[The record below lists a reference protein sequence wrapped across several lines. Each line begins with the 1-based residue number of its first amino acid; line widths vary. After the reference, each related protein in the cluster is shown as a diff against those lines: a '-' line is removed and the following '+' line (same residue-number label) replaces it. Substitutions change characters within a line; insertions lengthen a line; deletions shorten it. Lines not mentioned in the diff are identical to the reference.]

1 MKHVLKLTVLSCVA
15 LAGAAAASPLVFV
28 TDDELA
34 AARARVEDSAWARA
48 VRDGLAAQAD
58 ALAAAPLEIP
68 RKGGQWTH
76 WYSCSDDGARLKA
89 KSPTEHVCT
98 LCGKVYSGSP
108 YDEVYITGIHSK
120 WLRGLE
126 PLGWAYALEPKPEYA
141 KRARDILLEYASFY
155 ETLPLHDVH
164 NKKGS
169 AKARLYAQTLDEAV
183 TLCRIAVG
191 YALMRDD
198 ACFSD
203 EDRATIESG
212 LIRPMCATIQAND
225 RGISNWQTWHN
236 AGVGCAGYVLG
247 DAALVDWALNG
258 KSGLHFQL
266 EHSVL
271 PTGLWYEESVGY
283 HWYSLRALVYLL
295 EAAARAGED
304 VYGEPVVKKLFDAPV
319 RQLRPNLTFPAF
331 HDSDSSSILS
341 QRGLYET
348 AYKRFRDPVY
358 TALIQERDT
367 PEALFWGVDDV
378 PDPQPLRLES
388 SSGKGEGLAVLRDP
402 SGRTALYLDYGPGQ
416 AGHNH
421 PAKLG
426 IVLWAHGDERLVDPG
441 RLPYGNPMHAEWF
454 RQTVA
459 HNTVLVNEQSQRR
472 TPGRLT
478 AFGAGEDYALVRA
491 ACDTAYKDSPVK
503 LDRTVF
509 MRGGMIVDVFRCA
522 GPEGSVFDLP
532 LHFRGKVENL
542 PAGEPVKPISEAR
555 GYRVM
560 KNVRRL
566 AQPLREFDVVTGE
579 DSRIGVRVFDS
590 SEAYTAEGPSSTPG
604 EIIPLVLRRQNGD
617 RALFVTV
624 YDLAPARERECEVEL
639 GETVTARVGDA
650 VVAVTASGTRLEID
664 GKEVAL
670 DLIGKAAKSAE
681 TT

>member
-1 MKHVLKLTVLSCVA
+1 MKHVLKLTVLFCVA

-34 AARARVEDSAWARA
+34 AARARVENSAWAGE
-48 VRDGLAAQAD
+48 VRDSLVAQAG

-169 AKARLYAQTLDEAV
+169 AKARLYAQTLDESV
-183 TLCRIAVG
+183 TLCHIAVG
-191 YALMRDD
+191 YALMRGD
-198 ACFSD
+198 ACFSAG
-203 EDRATIESG
+203 DRAAIESG

-247 DAALVDWALNG
+247 DEALVDWALNG

-266 EHSVL
+266 ENSVL
-271 PTGLWYEESVGY
+271 PTGLWYEEAVGY

-295 EAAARAGED
+295 EAAQRAGED
-304 VYGEPVVKKLFDAPV
+304 VYANPVVKKLFDAPV
-319 RQLRPNLTFPAF
+319 RQLRPNLTFPAL

-341 QRGLYET
+341 HRGMYEV
-348 AYKRFRDPVY
+348 AFKRFGDPVY
-358 TALIQERDT
+358 AAFIQKRDSA
-367 PEALFWGVDDV
+367 EALFWGADDV
-378 PDPQPLRLES
+378 PEPQPLRLAS
-388 SSGKGEGLAVLRDP
+388 SSGEGEGLAVLRDEA
-402 SGRTALYLDYGPGQ
+402 GETALYLDYGPGR

-426 IVLWAHGDERLVDPG
+426 IVLWAHGNERLVDPG
-441 RLPYGNPMHAEWF
+441 RLPYGNPMHREWF
-454 RQTVA
+454 TQTVA
-459 HNTVLVNEQSQRR
+459 HNTVVVSEASHKR
-472 TPGRLT
+472 TGGRLI
-478 AFGAGEDYALVRA
+478 AFAAGDNYALVRA
-491 ACDTAYKDSPVK
+491 ECDTAYKENSVK

-509 MRGGMIVDVFRCA
+509 MRDGLIVDVFRCA
-522 GPEGSVFDLP
+522 GPEGSTYDLP

-542 PAGEPVKPISEAR
+542 PAGEPIPPFSKATA
-555 GYRVM
+555 YRAM

-566 AQPLREFDVVTGE
+566 TQPLRGFDVVTGE
-579 DSRIGVRVFDS
+579 DSRIGVQAFDS
-590 SEAYTAEGPSSTPG
+590 GEAYTAEGPSATPG
-604 EIIPLVLRRQNGD
+604 EIVPLVLRRQHGD
-617 RALFVTV
+617 GALFVTV
-624 YDLAPARERECEVEL
+624 YDLEPARERECEVDA

-650 VVAVTASGTRLEID
+650 VVTATASDTRLDI
-664 GKEVAL
+664 GGQNIAL
-670 DLIGKAAKSAE
+670 E
-681 TT
+681 R